1 MGKDIIGLVDQQ
13 LLKSHGVQ
21 PGMLDTLG
29 LGQPPAEPGPVIT
42 ISRQLGSGGR
52 LVAGRLSE
60 RLGWSL
66 WDKDLVDAIAQN
78 ADVSRRIVED
88 FDEKTISE
96 IDVLVRTLAGEYE
109 VGGFYYG
116 HHLAKAILAVARHGK
131 AIILGRGANFLLTGA
146 LNVRIVASEGLR
158 IENLIEYGELSHEES
173 TARIRESDKE
183 RSEFIRRLYGKN
195 IEDPLAY
202 DLVITLDDFELEG
215 TVEII
220 LAALGVKHE
229 TMRHHRE

>member
-1 MGKDIIGLVDQQ
+1 MSRDIISLVDQQ
-13 LLKSHGVQ
+13 LLKSRGAQ
-21 PGMLDTLG
+21 PGILDKLG
-29 LGQPPAEPGPVIT
+29 LGQPPSKPGPVIT

-96 IDVLVRTLAGEYE
+96 IDILARTLTGEYKI
-109 VGGFYYG
+109 GGFFYG
-116 HHLAKAILAVARHGK
+116 HHLAKVILAVARHGK
-131 AIILGRGANFLLTGA
+131 AIILGRGANFLLSGA
-146 LNVRIVASEGLR
+146 LNVRIVASEELR
-158 IENLIEYGELSHEES
+158 IKNLMEYGELSREEAI
-173 TARIRESDKE
+173 ARIRESDKE
-183 RSEFIRRLYGKN
+183 RSEFIRSLYGKD

-202 DLVITLDDFELEG
+202 DLVITLDDFEIEG
-215 TVEII
+215 AVEII
-220 LAALGVKHE
+220 ITALGVKTG
-229 TMRHHRE
+229 TMWHHQE